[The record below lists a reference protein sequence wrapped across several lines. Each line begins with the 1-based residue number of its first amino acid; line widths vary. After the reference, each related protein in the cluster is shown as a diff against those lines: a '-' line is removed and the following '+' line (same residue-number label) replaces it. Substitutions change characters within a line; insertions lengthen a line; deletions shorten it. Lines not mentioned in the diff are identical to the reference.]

1 MSQSGIVKKLSDAQM
16 AGVDRAEFSVGDTVA
31 VSVMVKEGERERVQ
45 VYEGLVIARKSRG
58 FDSSFT
64 VRKISYGEGVE
75 RIFPLYSPNVV
86 DIKVK
91 RKGDVNQLALLFA
104 ELSGKKAR
112 VKQKIEKKKVSE
124 SSN

>member
-1 MSQSGIVKKLSDAQM
+1 M

-64 VRKISYGEGVE
+64 VRKISL
-75 RIFPLYSPNVV
+75 R
-86 DIKVK
+86 
-91 RKGDVNQLALLFA
+91 
-104 ELSGKKAR
+104 
-112 VKQKIEKKKVSE
+112 
-124 SSN
+124 